1 MSDALMTIPLSQL
14 RPSAANVR
22 KTDTGRDLDEL
33 AASILAH
40 GLLQNLT
47 VRKAD
52 KGPHYEVVAGGRRL
66 AALRR
71 LAKAKR
77 LPKGFEVPCRV
88 LTGTDGIEISL
99 AENVVRAPLHP
110 ADQFEAFSA
119 LHDQGQG
126 IEEIAAR
133 FGVAPTLVQQ
143 RLKLAAVS
151 PRLMAVYRDGEMSL
165 DQLTA
170 FTLTDDHA
178 AQERVWFE
186 APHLY
191 KDPRAIRQALTRSL
205 VEGSDRRARFV
216 GAEAYEAAGG
226 QLVRDLFQPDDE
238 AYFADSELLDRLVA
252 EKLRAEAEKLKAEGW
267 AWVEVLPELDYGR
280 LARFRRIPPT
290 ETPLSAEDEA
300 KLSALCEQHD
310 ALVENL
316 EEEPPAE
323 TVAELDRLSDEI
335 DTLSASREQWSNEDK
350 ACAGVFLALDYQ
362 GELVVRRGYAKPDDV
377 PPTVPAPEDGSPAP
391 VAAQPTQEEKP
402 KAGLSDALVTDLSA
416 HRTAALRE
424 TVAGRPDVA
433 LTALLHA
440 LVLQLFHGVAH
451 GCVDIRAVSA
461 DLRPLADGIGSS
473 KAGLALAERHERW
486 LERLPEADA
495 LWPWLETEG
504 DATRAEL
511 LAYCVGI
518 AVNASS
524 QARYG
529 VRPRCAEQRDLLAGA
544 VKLDMADWW
553 QPTRAG
559 YFARVSKTLI
569 LEAVTEAVS
578 PQAAE
583 NISRL
588 KKDAMASR
596 AEELLADRRWLP
608 PMLRTAAPVEP
619 DVPAADT

>member
-22 KTDTGRDLDEL
+22 KTDTARGLDEL

-52 KGPHYEVVAGGRRL
+52 KGSHYEVVAGSRRL
-66 AALRR
+66 AALKR

-88 LTGTDGIEISL
+88 LSGTDGVEVSL

-126 IEEIAAR
+126 MQEIAAR
-133 FGVAPTLVQQ
+133 FGATPTLVQQ

-151 PRLMAVYRDGEMSL
+151 PRLMAVYRGGEMSL

-170 FTLTDDHA
+170 FTLTDDHG

-191 KDPRAIRQALTRSL
+191 KDPRAIRQALTRAL

-252 EKLRAEAEKLKAEGW
+252 EKLHAEAEKVKAEGW
-267 AWVEVLPELDYGR
+267 AWVEVLQEMDYGR

-290 ETPLSAEDEA
+290 ETPLSVEDEA
-300 KLSALCEQHD
+300 KLSVLCEQHD

-316 EEEPPAE
+316 EEEPSTE

-335 DTLSASREQWSNEDK
+335 DTLSAKREQWSEEDK
-350 ACAGVFLALDYQ
+350 ARSGVFLALDHH
-362 GELVVRRGYAKPDDV
+362 GEFVVRRGYAKPDDV
-377 PPTVPAPEDGSPAP
+377 PPAAPAPENCSPAP
-391 VAAQPTQEEKP
+391 AAGPSKQGETP
-402 KAGLSDALVTDLSA
+402 KAGLSEALIEDLSA

-424 TVAGRPDVA
+424 SLAARPGVA

-440 LVLQLFHGVAH
+440 LVLQLFRGVAH
-451 GCVDIRAVSA
+451 GCLDIRAVSA
-461 DLRPLADGIGSS
+461 DLRPSADGIAGS

-486 LERLPEADA
+486 LEHLPEPEA
-495 LWPWLETEG
+495 LWSWLETQDE
-504 DATRAEL
+504 ATRSEL

-518 AVNASS
+518 AVNAPSHARFGANSS
-524 QARYG
+524 
-529 VRPRCAEQRDLLAGA
+529 CAVHRDLLARA
-544 VKLDMADWW
+544 VSLDMADWW
-553 QPTRAG
+553 QPTRAA
-559 YFARVSKTLI
+559 YFARVSKALI
-569 LEAVTEAVS
+569 LETVMEAVS

-608 PMLRTAAPVEP
+608 RMLRAAPTEP
-619 DVPAADT
+619 EMSAADT